1 LRHTQRRIQ
10 ALASNNLQRRRPAV
24 RDHDATRAVSCALV
38 IEMDTTTQEN
48 QAVAAAA
55 DRAALEALLAT
66 LTPTQ
71 ITQLTAV
78 VHALGVCNAQREVT
92 R

>member
-1 LRHTQRRIQ
+1 
-10 ALASNNLQRRRPAV
+10 
-24 RDHDATRAVSCALV
+24 
-38 IEMDTTTQEN
+38 MDTTTQETAAL
-48 QAVAAAA
+48 QAAAN
-55 DRAALEALLAT
+55 RAALEALLAT

-78 VHALGVCNAQREVT
+78 VHVLGVCNAQREVT

>member
-1 LRHTQRRIQ
+1 
-10 ALASNNLQRRRPAV
+10 
-24 RDHDATRAVSCALV
+24 
-38 IEMDTTTQEN
+38 MDTTTHEAA
-48 QAVAAAA
+48 AVQAAA

-78 VHALGVCNAQREVT
+78 VHALGVMNREA
-92 R
+92 RHG

>member
-1 LRHTQRRIQ
+1 
-10 ALASNNLQRRRPAV
+10 
-24 RDHDATRAVSCALV
+24 
-38 IEMDTTTQEN
+38 MDTTTHETA
-48 QAVAAAA
+48 AVQAAA